1 MPTTFAVL
9 GSGGWGTAMAVL
21 LAGNPSHRVRLWS
34 AREETGRRLRETR
47 ENERL
52 LPGTAIP
59 PAVDLTTDPA
69 EAVDATDCWVV
80 AVPTAFLRATIGR
93 FTAVRRDDV
102 PVVSLTKGIE
112 VATFRRPTEI
122 IGETLGTE
130 NLAVLSGPSHA
141 EEVARGL
148 PASVVAAAADPGL
161 ASQVQRWFGTD
172 RFRVYTNPDARGV
185 ELAG

>member
-1 MPTTFAVL
+1 
-9 GSGGWGTAMAVL
+9 
-21 LAGNPSHRVRLWS
+21 LAADPAHRVRLWS

-52 LPGTAIP
+52 LPGIAIP
-59 PAVDLTTDPA
+59 AAVELTTDPVD
-69 EAVDATDCWVV
+69 AVDAADCWVV
-80 AVPTAFLRATIGR
+80 AVPTAFLRPTVGR
-93 FTAVRRDDV
+93 FASVRREDV

-112 VATFRRPTEI
+112 VVTFRRPSEI

-148 PASVVAAAADPGL
+148 PTSVVAAAADMGL
-161 ASQVQRWFGTD
+161 AM
-172 RFRVYTNPDARGV
+172 RV
-185 ELAG
+185 